1 MSIYPETESVKTPPD
16 TAAKPESRSPQS
28 TRPAPS
34 GRRGGWAR
42 FGRENAYL
50 ASSFPV
56 ALVSF
61 VIVVTVFGLVVGL
74 IPLFLLGFLVLWGL
88 VYYGRGASRVERDLV
103 AWTRSRDVPR
113 PVPPR
118 EARGFPGRLKADLSH
133 GQSWMNLAWILV
145 DFVLSTVTFWIAF
158 FWWTMALVT
167 VAGPLMV
174 WMLHTGMIR
183 NVGGKTLSD
192 LLSASDRDILWV
204 SDHPNATEALL
215 YLIFGAIFLVTLPWL
230 AHGLTLLRSTVSQS
244 MLCRPISSKRRIE
257 SLEGSRAASRRADI
271 DSMRRLERDI
281 HDGPQ
286 QRLVRLDMDLARAER
301 VAVNDPQKA
310 SEILRG
316 ARSQSRDTL
325 LELRQLS
332 RGIAPAILV
341 DRGLRAAVTDVAS
354 RSQLSVRIAWNAP
367 PDLPP
372 HVESTAY
379 FVISECLV
387 NANKHAAASVVDV
400 TVKED
405 GQELVVEVCDDG
417 AGGASAAKGH
427 GLAGLSDRVTGV
439 EGRFVIES
447 PRGGPTRVRSEIP
460 CEPS

>member
-1 MSIYPETESVKTPPD
+1 
-16 TAAKPESRSPQS
+16 
-28 TRPAPS
+28 
-34 GRRGGWAR
+34 
-42 FGRENAYL
+42 
-50 ASSFPV
+50 
-56 ALVSF
+56 
-61 VIVVTVFGLVVGL
+61 
-74 IPLFLLGFLVLWGL
+74 
-88 VYYGRGASRVERDLV
+88 
-103 AWTRSRDVPR
+103 
-113 PVPPR
+113 
-118 EARGFPGRLKADLSH
+118 
-133 GQSWMNLAWILV
+133 MNLAWILV

-167 VAGPLMV
+167 VAGPLLV

-183 NVGGKTLSD
+183 NDSGKTLSG
-192 LLSASDRDILWV
+192 LLSASDRDIPWV

-215 YLIFGAIFLVTLPWL
+215 YLILGAIFLVTLPWL
-230 AHGLTLLRSTVSQS
+230 AHGLTLLRSAVSQA

-301 VAVNDPQKA
+301 VAVSDPQKS

-354 RSQLSVRIAWNAP
+354 RSQLPVRIAWSAP
-367 PDLPP
+367 AGLPP

-387 NANKHAAASVVDV
+387 NANKHAAASAGDV